1 MITSNFDET
10 TIKENSPE
18 KLVKKLAISKAE
30 EVFNRIQNKYEE
42 LIVIGGD
49 TIVYFEN
56 RILGKPK
63 DEKDAYNTLKSLQGN
78 VNYVY
83 SGLSVISKKDGKTI
97 KKSDYTKSKV
107 YMKPMTDKEILDYI
121 KTKEPMDKAGSYAVQ
136 GIGSKFIEKIEGSY
150 NSVVGLDIEKLE
162 KMILET
168 VTFFDK

>member
-63 DEKDAYNTLKSLQGN
+63 DEAEAISMLKRLSGRKHKVVTAIAVINTENNTVKKTAVTS
-78 VNYVY
+78 YVEFEQLTDEQIESY
-83 SGLSVISKKDGKTI
+83 VKE
-97 KKSDYTKSKV
+97 Y
-107 YMKPMTDKEILDYI
+107 KPL
-121 KTKEPMDKAGSYAVQ
+121 DKAGSY
-136 GIGSKFIEKIEGSY
+136 GIQELPSGFVKNVEGSFK
-150 NSVVGLDIEKLE
+150 NIIGLCPEALMELI
-162 KMILET
+162 
-168 VTFFDK
+168 V

>member
-49 TIVYFEN
+49 TIVYFEDK
-56 RILGKPK
+56 ILGKPK

-83 SGLSVISKKDGKTI
+83 SGLAVVIKKDGKMI
-97 KKSDYTKSKV
+97 KKSDFTKSKV
-107 YMKPMTDKEILDYI
+107 YMKPMTDEEILDYI
-121 KTKEPMDKAGSYAVQ
+121 KTKESMDKAGSYAVQ

-162 KMILET
+162 ILNKT
-168 VTFFDK
+168 IVLS

>member
-1 MITSNFDET
+1 M
-10 TIKENSPE
+10 
-18 KLVKKLAISKAE
+18 
-30 EVFNRIQNKYEE
+30 
-42 LIVIGGD
+42 
-49 TIVYFEN
+49 
-56 RILGKPK
+56 
-63 DEKDAYNTLKSLQGN
+63 QGN

-107 YMKPMTDKEILDYI
+107 YMKPMTDKKILDYI

>member
-1 MITSNFDET
+1 MIASNFNET
-10 TIKENSPE
+10 AIKEEKPE
-18 KLVKKLAISKAE
+18 KLVKELAAAKAG
-30 EVFNRIQNKYEE
+30 EVFSRIQDKYEE

-83 SGLSVISKKDGKTI
+83 SGLAVVIKKDGKTI
-97 KKSDYTKSKV
+97 KESDFTKSKV
-107 YMKPMTDKEILDYI
+107 YMKPMTDEEILDYI

-162 KMILET
+162 ILNKT
-168 VTFFDK
+168 IVLS